1 MHLSSSM
8 SSITESERCKTSYL
22 SAGLVDTVFGYQK
35 EIIQLRQEQGLVI
48 AKGSGV
54 IKQNERLKQQKLKN
68 TERIKLLETEKERVK
83 MELGASKIEIFEH
96 RKITSDLVF
105 YPIRGRPI
113 PNDVLLK
120 CKHLIDAEDQ
130 IEANL

>member
-83 MELGASKIEIFEH
+83 MELGKEEVKEEIKPIKKRRIVRRVIYREASS
-96 RKITSDLVF
+96 SDSDN
-105 YPIRGRPI
+105 Y
-113 PNDVLLK
+113 N
-120 CKHLIDAEDQ
+120 AST
-130 IEANL
+130 

>member
-54 IKQNERLKQQKLKN
+54 IKQKERLKQQKLKN

-83 MELGASKIEIFEH
+83 MELGNEEVKEEIKPIKKRRIVRRVIYREASS
-96 RKITSDLVF
+96 SDSDN
-105 YPIRGRPI
+105 Y
-113 PNDVLLK
+113 N
-120 CKHLIDAEDQ
+120 AST
-130 IEANL
+130 

>member
-83 MELGASKIEIFEH
+83 MELGKEEVKEEIKPIKK
-96 RKITSDLVF
+96 RKIVRRVIYREASSSDSDN
-105 YPIRGRPI
+105 Y
-113 PNDVLLK
+113 N
-120 CKHLIDAEDQ
+120 AST
-130 IEANL
+130 